1 MKAMIIGVFALLIL
15 MFVIILYCSLVVA
28 SREDDL
34 MERMHIQWMHDHPD
48 LEVVPKERDQKED
61 ENTVSSE
68 TEVLPP

>member
-61 ENTVSSE
+61 ENTASSE